1 MTDHKI
7 SHSLSIGI
15 NPLQTNL
22 NAAFFCVFRAN
33 EKLSKSPMQTKI
45 SNNFNMVHMFS
56 NKT

>member
-7 SHSLSIGI
+7 SHSVSLGI
-15 NPLQTNL
+15 NRLQANH
-22 NAAFFCVFRAN
+22 NAAFLCVFRAN
-33 EKLSKSPMQTKI
+33 EKLSKSPMQTRI